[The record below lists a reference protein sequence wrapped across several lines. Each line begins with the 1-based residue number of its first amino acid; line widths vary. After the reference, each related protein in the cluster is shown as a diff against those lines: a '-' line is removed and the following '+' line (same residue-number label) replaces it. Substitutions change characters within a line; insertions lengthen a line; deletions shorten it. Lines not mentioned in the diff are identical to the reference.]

1 MRASVV
7 VRGGGGRER
16 RTARLVTRDG
26 AVRAKHA
33 QAPRTARHSAIP
45 PAHSRTAGAS
55 IILLTHPLSANV
67 LHSYATGP

>member
-1 MRASVV
+1 MRASLV

-45 PAHSRTAGAS
+45 PAQSHRRC
-55 IILLTHPLSANV
+55 LDHLTHTSRLSNNV
-67 LHSYATGP
+67 LHTYAPSL